1 MKLDVHQHLIPPTYR
16 QILIENGV
24 SDVGGRAVPD
34 WTPELAFAEMLDAG
48 IDGAILSVSAPGTTV
63 LTDPAEATRLARTF
77 NDYGAELSRAHPD
90 RIGYF
95 ATLPMPGLTAATAE
109 AEYALDTLHADGVI
123 LLANARGHYLG
134 QPGQE
139 PLFDALNQRDAIV
152 LIHPAE
158 LPGPTVP
165 DLPPFA
171 ADFLLDTTRAA
182 YLLVRHE
189 IIRNYPR
196 IRFILSHAGGF
207 LPYAAHRMAIGIA
220 GDTGRSPRDIL
231 TDFRSFYF
239 DTALSASPAS
249 LLALLSF
256 AQPDHILY
264 GSDWPFAPAAAVTD
278 TFPEIRYTAT
288 DFDSRDRGRRQV
300 SAAGSARPNRLL
312 DDEPVVDS
320 ANLTRSSR
328 SCAHTQR

>member
-1 MKLDVHQHLIPPTYR
+1 MKLVVHQHLIPPTDR

-63 LTDPAEATRLARTF
+63 LTDPEETTRLARTL

-207 LPYAAHRMAIGIA
+207 LPYAAPAW
-220 GDTGRSPRDIL
+220 P
-231 TDFRSFYF
+231 
-239 DTALSASPAS
+239 SASPAT
-249 LLALLSF
+249 
-256 AQPDHILY
+256 
-264 GSDWPFAPAAAVTD
+264 PAAA
-278 TFPEIRYTAT
+278 PAT
-288 DFDSRDRGRRQV
+288 SSPT
-300 SAAGSARPNRLL
+300 SAASTSTPRSRPAPPHSWHCCPSRN
-312 DDEPVVDS
+312 P
-320 ANLTRSSR
+320 TTSSTAATGP
-328 SCAHTQR
+328 SPPLPPSPTSTPAAPNT